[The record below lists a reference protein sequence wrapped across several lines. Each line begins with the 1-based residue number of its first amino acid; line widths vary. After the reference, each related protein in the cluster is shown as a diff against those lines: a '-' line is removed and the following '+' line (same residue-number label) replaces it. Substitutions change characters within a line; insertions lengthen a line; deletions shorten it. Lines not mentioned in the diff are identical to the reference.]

1 MRAFFNVAVKNQLF
15 DKFGYLKSAVVKL
28 KILDCQL
35 TPAVYL
41 QHVSNRCFDCKI
53 LDNMK
58 TSLPS
63 KFVHTQLVFDTIFTR
78 RHVRFVGV
86 PPQ

>member
-1 MRAFFNVAVKNQLF
+1 MRAFFNFAAKNQLF

-28 KILDCQL
+28 KTLDCQL

-41 QHVSNRCFDCKI
+41 QHVSNRYFACKV

-63 KFVHTQLVFDTIFTR
+63 EFVQTQLLFDTIFTR